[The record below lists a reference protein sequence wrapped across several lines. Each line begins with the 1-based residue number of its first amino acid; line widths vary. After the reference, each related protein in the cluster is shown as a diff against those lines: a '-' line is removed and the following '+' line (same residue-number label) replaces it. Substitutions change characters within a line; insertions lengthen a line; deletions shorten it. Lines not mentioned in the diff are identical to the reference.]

1 MRTPLAAALRVVLGA
16 LLYFPS
22 GEIYQTPADAGLEF
36 RDVPV
41 QTEDGQCLGAWW
53 VAGRPPSIGHMLFCH
68 GNGGNIADRVR
79 NAALLSAAG
88 FDILLFDYR
97 GYGTSTGKPDEQ
109 GTYRDARAARGALL
123 AQREVNAD
131 RIFLLGESLGGAVA
145 LKMAV
150 EAPPRG
156 LILQSTFTSIRD
168 LARYHYPFIPPPV
181 VPDVYPGMP
190 RVAALRSPLLL
201 LHGDRDRTV
210 PLVYGQQLF
219 DAAPQPKRL
228 HVFRGL
234 DHDVA
239 VAANEYR
246 DTIAAWARELAA

>member
-1 MRTPLAAALRVVLGA
+1 
-16 LLYFPS
+16 LYFPS
-22 GEIYQTPADAGLEF
+22 REIYQTPADAGLQF

-41 QTEDGQCLGAWW
+41 ETEDGQRLGAWW
-53 VAGRPPSIGHMLFCH
+53 VAGRPPLIGHMLFCH

-88 FDILLFDYR
+88 FEVLLFDYR
-97 GYGTSTGKPDEQ
+97 GYGNSTGKPDEE
-109 GTYRDARAARGALL
+109 GTYRDARAARRALL
-123 AQREVNAD
+123 AQPEVNAD

-145 LKMAV
+145 LKLSV

-168 LARYHYPFIPPPV
+168 LARHHYPLIPPRV
-181 VPDVYPGMP
+181 VPDVYPGIR

-246 DTIAAWARELAA
+246 ETIAAWARELAE